1 VDPIRVFVGGTAE
14 HDLPTRV
21 LEHSIRSRMANPERL
36 ELRRLWDSTIPIP
49 VPAAP
54 QNRGRT
60 TFSFHRFLI
69 PEECGFEG
77 KAIYLDSDMIVFGDI
92 AELFDRP
99 FPPGVKVMS
108 TIDTWQTAV
117 LLIDNS
123 IGWRVADIVAKLDAK
138 ELGYQQVMN
147 LLFEAQMGRFART
160 IPACWNSQDRSDDA
174 TKLLHFTAMN
184 LQPWL
189 TRDHHLA
196 KVWEAELRAA
206 LEAGSVTHD
215 QVKESL
221 DKHWVRPSLAA
232 IIGQTAQY
240 YDSDFTFP
248 HNRVAS

>member
-1 VDPIRVFVGGTAE
+1 MEPIRVFVGGTAE

-69 PEECGFEG
+69 PEECGFTG

-92 AELFDRP
+92 AELFDRD
-99 FPPGVKVMS
+99 FPAGVKVMS

-117 LLIDNS
+117 LLIDNT
-123 IGWRVADIVAKLDAK
+123 IGWRVADIVARLDAK
-138 ELGYQQVMN
+138 ELGYQHTMN

-160 IPACWNSQDRSDDA
+160 IPAAWNHQDHKDET

-184 LQPWL
+184 IQPWL
-189 TRDHHLA
+189 TREHHLA
-196 KVWEAELRAA
+196 KVWEAELRSALAA
-206 LEAGSVTHD
+206 GAITLQHVA
-215 QVKESL
+215 ESL
-221 DKHWVRPSLAA
+221 SNDWVRPSLAEV
-232 IIGQTAQY
+232 IGRKPAY
-240 YDSDFTFP
+240 FDSDFTFP
-248 HNRVAS
+248 HHRVAS